1 MRASAEPVDRKRFIV
16 SSAESGGSG
25 GGREGGRGGGEE
37 RVTHAGELQQL
48 TLQRVAAAAPQ
59 QSQPPPVGCLHSRL
73 SGAAGARVCSK
84 MAVVFYLTGN
94 FLLIGLLPEFDSV
107 PF

>member
-1 MRASAEPVDRKRFIV
+1 M
-16 SSAESGGSG
+16 
-25 GGREGGRGGGEE
+25 GGRRGGAADT
-37 RVTHAGELQQL
+37 RWRAAAAHLAAC
-48 TLQRVAAAAPQ
+48 VAAAAAASER
-59 QSQPPPVGCLHSRL
+59 SQPLSVGCLNSHLRGL
-73 SGAAGARVCSK
+73 SEAAGARVCLK

>member
-1 MRASAEPVDRKRFIV
+1 MRASAESVDRKRFIV

-25 GGREGGRGGGEE
+25 GGREEEEE

-48 TLQRVAAAAPQ
+48 TLQPVLRSPNLL
-59 QSQPPPVGCLHSRL
+59 SVGCLNSHL
-73 SGAAGARVCSK
+73 SEAAGARVCSK

-94 FLLIGLLPEFDSV
+94 FLLIGLLPQFDSV

>member
-1 MRASAEPVDRKRFIV
+1 MRASAESVDRKRFIV

-25 GGREGGRGGGEE
+25 GGREERRSGGH
-37 RVTHAGELQQL
+37 TAGELQQL
-48 TLQRVAAAAPQ
+48 TLQRVLLPLPQ
-59 QSQPPPVGCLHSRL
+59 RSPNLLSVGCLHSHLRGL
-73 SGAAGARVCSK
+73 SEAAGARVCSK

-94 FLLIGLLPEFDSV
+94 FLLIGLLTEFDSV

>member
-1 MRASAEPVDRKRFIV
+1 MRASAESVDRKRFIV
-16 SSAESGGSG
+16 RVEAPRE
-25 GGREGGRGGGEE
+25 GGREGGEEE

-48 TLQRVAAAAPQ
+48 TLQRVLRSPNLRK
-59 QSQPPPVGCLHSRL
+59 VGCLNSHL

-94 FLLIGLLPEFDSV
+94 FLLIGLLLEFDSV
-107 PF
+107 PL